1 MLNAEYWSDRYQSNQ
16 IGWDI
21 GEVSTPLKEYF
32 DQLKDK
38 SIQILIPGCGN
49 AYEAKYLLENGFNNI
64 SVLDFATEP
73 LEKLK
78 NEIGENVNIHFY
90 NEDFFEHQGKYDLI
104 IEQTFFCAIN
114 PSERIRYAQKMKE
127 LLVPEGKL
135 VGVLFNRE
143 FQGGPPFGGN
153 EKEYRFYFE
162 GIFENIK
169 IEPCYNSIKPRLN
182 SEFFVIL
189 S

>member
-21 GEVSTPLKEYF
+21 GEVSTPLKTYF
-32 DQLKDK
+32 DQLKNK
-38 SIQILIPGCGN
+38 SIRILIPGCGN
-49 AYEAKYLLENGFNNI
+49 AHEARYLLEMGFTNVA
-64 SVLDFATEP
+64 VLDFATEP

-78 NEIGENVNIHFY
+78 NEIGENNHVHFF
-90 NEDFFEHQGKYDLI
+90 NEDFFEHRGEYDLI

-114 PSERIRYAQKMKE
+114 PKDRRRYAIKMRE
-127 LLVPEGKL
+127 LLAPNGKL
-135 VGVLFNRE
+135 VGVFFNRE

-153 EKEYRFYFE
+153 EKEYQSYFE

-182 SEFFVIL
+182 SEVFVII

>member
-1 MLNAEYWSDRYQSNQ
+1 MLNADYWSSRYQSNE

-21 GEVSTPLKEYF
+21 GEISTPLKAYF

-38 SIQILIPGCGN
+38 SIRILIPGCGN
-49 AYEAKYLLENGFNNI
+49 AHEAKYLIQNEFTNI
-64 SVLDFATEP
+64 SVLDYASEP
-73 LEKLK
+73 LERLK
-78 NEIGENVNIHFY
+78 CEIGENNCIHY
-90 NEDFFEHQGKYDLI
+90 YKEDFFEHQGEYDLI

-114 PSERIRYAQKMKE
+114 PTERMLYAKKMKE
-127 LLVPEGKL
+127 LLAPKGKL
-135 VGVLFNRE
+135 VGLLFNRE

-153 EKEYRFYFE
+153 EIEYRSYFE
-162 GIFENIK
+162 NVFDNIE

-182 SEFFVIL
+182 SELFIQF